1 MLASLARQGDG
12 VHFSGK
18 ATKTNHLSSFKSE
31 ASNKTNHILK
41 NRIMLRKFL
50 FLLLI
55 TTIGISTA
63 RAQTLEFIAP
73 PRFEAAPRTP
83 LACVDGKAGGTQRVL
98 GVNNK
103 NKGDIRYLCIGDSL
117 FLTPDGTAN
126 LTNDSVTTTPPGIG
140 YFFYN
145 CKPTVTGPTY
155 LDFAADP
162 CLFRNSANNFLAV
175 SRGIPSGRDTFFNA
189 GTLQQTFGNGR
200 PVKFYF
206 APVTMTD
213 FFGASGGSA
222 GFDSRFN
229 CINVNT
235 NDRMNAADT
244 FSVVYLN
251 AVNVQVTTLTSTGGS
266 FVVSGG
272 LSEYDGTST
281 YTYTIRLAT
290 DPLVLGTVT
299 SGANATNGG
308 TVSFTVPREGTYIIT
323 ARDGKSCDGQTTARF
338 PNMTFQISDNIV
350 RQGDTSCVTVSAKN
364 FKNIVSIQSA
374 FQFDPAVVQLVGVRN
389 TNLPGLDPI
398 SSFNSPIGSNAI
410 AFSWASSNASG
421 VTRADDE
428 RLFEICFKAIG
439 TISSVSPIRI
449 TDTLVNVIEVA
460 DSVNDPLTG
469 NRILGVSLKNG
480 SITIGNLDFT
490 TITRADSARCFG
502 ENGRFRVNITGGG
515 APFRYN
521 WQSATNPAQNGTG
534 TINTVN
540 DTAIV
545 INRPA
550 GKYYVTVTNAANVQ
564 KVDSVDVR
572 QPAVLF
578 LNPPTAVNPTCAND
592 SDGSLTLSGFGGGT
606 PNYSFKWTTGA
617 TTAAITGLAAG
628 PYGVTLT
635 DAKGCQDSIPRFSIG
650 VNPIA
655 FTGRATE
662 ATCKGVNTGSI
673 NIPAVQGGTT
683 IGGSYTFR
691 WSFNNTTNVGA
702 NSTLPNLPPG
712 QYFVTVTD
720 RNNCPKVD
728 SFQVDA
734 LRTVESSAVIGN
746 IACFGQT
753 NGFINATASTRGSE
767 AQPYT
772 FTWSGLVGTPTNT
785 ATTTFV
791 RNLAAGTYALTVTDR
806 DQCRFD
812 TTFTIRTPDSIR
824 LTLASLT
831 NETCVGNGTN
841 GSNGTIAVVASGGT
855 APYTYSWSRDPA
867 DINPSITG
875 LRAGT
880 YTLTVRDSSS
890 CIKARDYTISAPV
903 FPIIDSFRI
912 INATC
917 SDRNDGSA
925 RVFYRAGTGT
935 RIQSVRWSNAG
946 FLDSISPVL
955 AGNYLVTVTA
965 DNGCVRTDTAKITAP
980 ARIKVDTA
988 RTVKFDPPCPRQATG
1003 RAIVIVQGGTAP
1015 YSYNWSGGA
1024 TQSGAV
1030 FASLGA
1036 GSYRFTIT
1044 DSNGCSP
1051 DSITI
1056 TLIDP
1061 PSVQVTFTDI
1071 EGTSCYGT
1079 CDGKAKASARGGSA
1093 NTGLYSYN
1101 WSSGEITNNAASS
1114 KATQLC
1120 GGWQFVTVSDA
1131 VCVYPPDSVFIQR
1144 PDSFSF
1150 ITPPIVSPSCK
1161 GDRDGSAEIRPR
1173 GGTLPYSYLWS
1184 NGSTRNTI
1192 VNVAAGRYTVTVT
1205 DAQFCP
1211 FTLVVTIDEPDSLK
1225 IDTVPLLSQN
1235 VSCYGLADGFI
1246 KLRRTGGNGATAQ
1259 TNYEWI
1265 PAVSQSDSAKGLK
1278 SGAYTIIGTDGK
1290 GCRNSITIS
1299 LTQPDPIFFY
1309 MPPLTQPRCNG
1320 ELTTLRI
1327 DTAFGSTYQYPF
1339 SVSVDNGPQYP
1350 IGYFIPVFAGRHEI
1364 NIIEQVSGC
1373 TLDTAVT
1380 ISEPPPL
1387 SLRFDTL
1394 GIQNQIA
1401 KILVGLGDSV
1411 RINPLITSAL
1421 PIDSVVW
1428 TPRTYLSFRS
1438 DPLRP
1443 FTRPLDDITYKLTIV
1458 DVNGCSTSEQLF
1470 VELDRNRNIFI
1481 PNIFSPNG
1489 DDRNDYFGVF
1499 NGVGVKM
1506 INFVRIFDRWGE
1518 MMFTKNKIL
1527 PNTDITEGW
1536 DGTFKGKVV
1545 ENGVYIYII
1554 EVEFEDGQKLVYR
1567 GDISVAR

>member
-1 MLASLARQGDG
+1 
-12 VHFSGK
+12 
-18 ATKTNHLSSFKSE
+18 
-31 ASNKTNHILK
+31 
-41 NRIMLRKFL
+41 MLRKFL
-50 FLLLI
+50 LLLLI
-55 TTIGISTA
+55 TTIGTSIA
-63 RAQTLEFIAP
+63 WAQTPEFIAP

-83 LACVDGKAGGTQRVL
+83 LACVDGKAGGTLRAL

-126 LTNDSVTTTPPGIG
+126 LTNDSVTATPSGIG

-162 CLFRNSANNFLAV
+162 CLFRNPVNNFLAV
-175 SRGIPSGRDTFFNA
+175 SRGIPSGRDTFFNG
-189 GTLQQTFGNGR
+189 GTLQQAYANGR
-200 PVKFYF
+200 PTKFYF

-229 CINVNT
+229 CINVNV
-235 NDRMNAADT
+235 NDRVNAADT

-251 AVNVQVTTLTSTGGS
+251 AVNVRVTNLTATGGN

-272 LSEYDGTST
+272 LPQYDGTSN
-281 YTYTIRLAT
+281 YTYTIKLTT
-290 DPLVLGTVT
+290 DPLVVGTVT

-308 TVSFTVPREGTYIIT
+308 TVSFSVPRDGTYIIT
-323 ARDGKSCDGQTTARF
+323 ATDGKSCDGQASARF
-338 PNMTFQISDNIV
+338 PNMTIQVSDNIV
-350 RQGDTSCVTVSAKN
+350 RQRDTSCVTISAKN
-364 FKNIVSIQSA
+364 FKNILSLQCA
-374 FQFDPAVVQLVGVRN
+374 FQFDPSVVKYVGVRN
-389 TNLPGLDPI
+389 TNLPGLDAN
-398 SSFNSPIGSNAI
+398 SFNNPSGSNAV
-410 AFSWASSNASG
+410 AVSWAGPATG

-428 RLFEICFKAIG
+428 RLFEICFEAIG
-439 TISSVSPIRI
+439 PIGSVSPIRI
-449 TDTLVNVIEVA
+449 TDTLVNLIEVA
-460 DSVNDPLTG
+460 DTN
-469 NRILGVSLKNG
+469 NRGRVLGVSLKNG

-490 TITRADSARCFG
+490 IKTRADSSRCFG
-502 ENGRFRVNITGGG
+502 ENNGRFRVNITGGG
-515 APFRYN
+515 APFAYT
-521 WQSATNPAQNGTG
+521 WQSATNPGQNGSG
-534 TINTVN
+534 TITTVN
-540 DTAIV
+540 DSAIV
-545 INRPA
+545 SNRPA
-550 GKYYVTVTNAANVQ
+550 GKYYITVTSTANIQ
-564 KVDSVDVR
+564 KVDSVEVK
-572 QPAVLF
+572 QPEVLF
-578 LNPPTAVNPTCAND
+578 FNAPTTVNPTCAND
-592 SDGSLTLSGFGGGT
+592 RNGSLTLTGFGGGT
-606 PNYSFKWTTGA
+606 PGYSFLWNTGA
-617 TTAAITGLAAG
+617 TTSSITGLAAG
-628 PYGVTLT
+628 AYGVTMT
-635 DAKGCQDSIPRFSIG
+635 DSKGCKDSIPRITMG
-650 VNPIA
+650 AIA
-655 FTGRATE
+655 ITFTGRVTE

-683 IGGSYTFR
+683 IGGSYTFT
-691 WSFNNTTNVGA
+691 WSFNNTTNVGSS
-702 NSTLPNLPPG
+702 STLPNLPPG
-712 QYFVTVTD
+712 KYFVTVKD
-720 RNNCPKVD
+720 RNNCEKKD

-734 LRTVESSAVIGN
+734 LRAVDASAVIGN
-746 IACFGQT
+746 IACFGET
-753 NGFINATASTRGSE
+753 NGLINATAFTRGPE

-772 FTWSGLVGTPTNT
+772 FTWAGLVGTPTNT

-791 RNLAAGTYALTVTDR
+791 RNLAAGSYSLTVTDR

-812 TTFTIRTPDSIR
+812 TTFQIKTPDSIR
-824 LTLASLT
+824 LALVSLT
-831 NETCVGNGTN
+831 NETCTGTGANGTN
-841 GSNGTIAVVASGGT
+841 GAITVAASGGI
-855 APYTYSWSRDPA
+855 APYTYAWSRGAA

-880 YTLTVRDSSS
+880 YTLTVRDSAN
-890 CIKARDYTISAPV
+890 CVKTRDYTITAPV

-912 INATC
+912 RNATC

-925 RVFYRAGTGT
+925 RIFYRAGTGT
-935 RIQSVRWSNAG
+935 RIQSVRWSNSG

-980 ARIKVDTA
+980 TRIQVDTA
-988 RTVKFDPPCPRQATG
+988 KTAKFDPTCPKQPTG
-1003 RAIVIVQGGTAP
+1003 RAIIIVKGGTAP

-1030 FASLGA
+1030 FASLSA
-1036 GSYRFTIT
+1036 GTYKFTIT
-1044 DSNGCSP
+1044 DSNGCTP
-1051 DSITI
+1051 DSAVI

-1061 PSVQVTFTDI
+1061 PTVQVAFTDI

-1079 CDGKAKASARGGSA
+1079 CDGKAKVTARGGSA
-1093 NTGLYSYN
+1093 NTGIYSFN

-1114 KATQLC
+1114 KAVQLC
-1120 GGWQFVTVSDA
+1120 GGWQYVTVSDA
-1131 VCVYPPDSVFIQR
+1131 VCPYPADSVFIQR

-1161 GDRDGSAEIRPR
+1161 GNRDGSAEVRPR

-1192 VNVAAGRYTVTVT
+1192 VNVVAGKYTVTIT
-1205 DAQFCP
+1205 DAKFCP
-1211 FTLVVTIDEPDSLK
+1211 FTLSVNIDEPDSLK
-1225 IDTVPLLSQN
+1225 IDTIPFRSKN
-1235 VSCYGLADGFI
+1235 VSCYGLADGLI

-1259 TNYEWI
+1259 TTYEWT
-1265 PAVSQSDSAKGLK
+1265 PSVSTSDSAKGLK
-1278 SGAYTIIGTDGK
+1278 SGAYTIIANDSK
-1290 GCRNSITIS
+1290 GCRDSITIN

-1327 DTAFGSTYQYPF
+1327 DTAFGSTYKYPF

-1380 ISEPPPL
+1380 VSEPPPL
-1387 SLRFDTL
+1387 SVRFDTIS
-1394 GIQNQIA
+1394 IQNQIA
-1401 KILVGLGDSV
+1401 KLLVGLGDSV

-1421 PIDSVVW
+1421 PIDSVSW

-1443 FTRPLDDITYKLTIV
+1443 FVRPLDDVTYKLTIV
-1458 DVNGCSTSEQLF
+1458 DVNGCSTSEQLL
-1470 VELDRNRNIFI
+1470 VELDRNRNVFI

-1489 DDRNDYFGVF
+1489 DDKNDYFGVF

-1518 MMFTKNKIL
+1518 MMFTKTKIL
-1527 PNTDITEGW
+1527 PNTDITQGW

-1545 ENGVYIYII
+1545 ENGVYIYLI
-1554 EVEFEDGQKLVYR
+1554 EVEFEDGQKLLYR
-1567 GDISVAR
+1567 GDVTVAR

>member
-1 MLASLARQGDG
+1 
-12 VHFSGK
+12 
-18 ATKTNHLSSFKSE
+18 
-31 ASNKTNHILK
+31 
-41 NRIMLRKFL
+41 MLRKFL
-50 FLLLI
+50 LLLLI
-55 TTIGISTA
+55 TTISTSIA
-63 RAQTLEFIAP
+63 WSQTLEFIAP
-73 PRFEAAPRTP
+73 PRFEGAPRTP
-83 LACVDGKAGGTQRVL
+83 LACVDGKAGGTQRAL

-126 LTNDSVTTTPPGIG
+126 LTNDSVVATPAGIG

-162 CLFRNSANNFLAV
+162 CLFRNPVNNFLAV
-175 SRGIPSGRDTFFNA
+175 SRGLPGGRDTFFNG
-189 GTLQQTFGNGR
+189 GTLQHSFANGR
-200 PVKFYF
+200 PTKFYF

-229 CINVNT
+229 CINVNV
-235 NDRMNAADT
+235 NDRVNLTDT

-251 AVNVQVTTLTSTGGS
+251 GVNVRITNLTATGGS

-272 LSEYDGTST
+272 LPEYDGTST
-281 YTYTIRLAT
+281 YTYTIKLAT
-290 DPLVLGTVT
+290 DPLVVGAVT
-299 SGANATNGG
+299 AGANASNGG
-308 TVSFTVPREGTYIIT
+308 TVTFSVPREGAYIIT
-323 ARDGKSCDGQTTARF
+323 ATDGKSCDGQAVARF
-338 PNMTFQISDNIV
+338 PNMTIQISDNIV

-364 FKNIVSIQSA
+364 FKNILSLQAA
-374 FQFDPAVVQLVGVRN
+374 FQYDPSVVQLVSIRN
-389 TNLPGLDPI
+389 TNLPSLDPI
-398 SSFNSPIGSNAI
+398 SSFNSPTGSNAI
-410 AFSWASSNASG
+410 AVSWNGPVSG
-421 VTRADDE
+421 TTRADDE

-439 TISSVSPIRI
+439 PIGSVSPIRI
-449 TDTLVNVIEVA
+449 TDTLVNIIEVT
-460 DSVNDPLTG
+460 DTN
-469 NRILGVSLKNG
+469 NRGRVLGVVLKNG

-490 TITRADSARCFG
+490 IRSRADSARCFG
-502 ENGRFRVNITGGG
+502 ENGQFRVNITGGG
-515 APFRYN
+515 APFAYT
-521 WQSATNPAQNGTG
+521 WQSATNPAQNGSG

-540 DTAIV
+540 DSAIV

-550 GKYYVTVTNAANVQ
+550 GKYYITVTSASNIR
-564 KVDSVDVR
+564 KVDSVEVK

-592 SDGSLTLSGFGGGT
+592 RDGSLTLAGFGGGT
-606 PNYSFKWTTGA
+606 PSYSFKWTTGA
-617 TTAAITGLAAG
+617 TTSSITGLAAG

-650 VNPIA
+650 VNPISIV
-655 FTGRATE
+655 GSQVRE

-673 NIPAVQGGTT
+673 TISGVTGGTT
-683 IGGSYTFR
+683 IGGSYTFI
-691 WSFNNTTNVGA
+691 WSYNNTTNVGSS
-702 NSTLPNLPPG
+702 STLSNLPPG
-712 QYFVTVTD
+712 LYYLTIQD
-720 RNNCPKVD
+720 RNKCEKKD
-728 SFQVDA
+728 SFRVDA
-734 LRTVESSAVIGN
+734 LRTVESSAVLGN
-746 IACFGQT
+746 IACFGET
-753 NGFINATASTRGSE
+753 NGFINATASTRGPE

-772 FTWSGLVGTPTNT
+772 FTWAGLVGTPTNT

-791 RNLAAGTYALTVTDR
+791 RNLAAGNYSLTVTDR

-812 TTFTIRTPDSIR
+812 TTFRIKAPDSIR
-824 LTLASLT
+824 LALVNLT
-831 NETCVGNGTN
+831 NETCAGNGTS
-841 GSNGTIAVVASGGT
+841 GSNGAITVAASGGT
-855 APYTYSWSRDPA
+855 APYTYSWSRGAA
-867 DINPSITG
+867 DINPNITG
-875 LRAGT
+875 LKAGT
-880 YTLTVRDSSS
+880 YTLTVRDSAN
-890 CIKARDYTISAPV
+890 CVKTRDYTITAPV

-912 INATC
+912 RNATC
-917 SDRNDGSA
+917 SDRNNGSA

-935 RIQSVRWSNAG
+935 RIQSVRWSNSG

-980 ARIKVDTA
+980 ARIKVDIAKTE
-988 RTVKFDPPCPRQATG
+988 KFDPSCPRQPTG

-1030 FASLGA
+1030 FAALSA
-1036 GSYRFTIT
+1036 GTYTFTIT
-1044 DSNGCSP
+1044 DSNGCTP
-1051 DSITI
+1051 DSTVI

-1061 PSVQVTFTDI
+1061 PTVQVTFTDI

-1079 CDGKAKASARGGSA
+1079 CDGKARISARGGSA
-1093 NTGLYSYN
+1093 NTGLYSFN
-1101 WSSGEITNNAASS
+1101 WSSGEITNNAAAS
-1114 KATQLC
+1114 KAVQLC
-1120 GGWQFVTVSDA
+1120 GGWQFVTVSDQQ
-1131 VCVYPPDSVFIQR
+1131 CLYPRDSVLIQR

-1161 GDRDGSAEIRPR
+1161 GLRDGSAEIRPR

-1192 VNVAAGRYTVTVT
+1192 VNVAAGKYTVTVT
-1205 DAQFCP
+1205 DANFCP
-1211 FTLVVTIDEPDSLK
+1211 FTLSVTIDEPDSLK
-1225 IDTVPLLSQN
+1225 IDTVPFRSKN

-1246 KLRRTGGNGATAQ
+1246 KLKRTGGNGALSQ
-1259 TNYEWI
+1259 TNYQWT
-1265 PAVSQSDSAKGLK
+1265 PSVSQSDSAKGLK
-1278 SGAYTIIGTDGK
+1278 FGAYTIIGTDGK
-1290 GCRNSITIS
+1290 GCQDSITIN

-1327 DTAFGSTYQYPF
+1327 DTAFGSTYKYPF

-1380 ISEPPPL
+1380 VSEPPPL
-1387 SLRFDTL
+1387 RLRFDTL
-1394 GIQNQIA
+1394 NIQNQTA

-1421 PIDSVVW
+1421 PIDSVSW

-1443 FTRPLDDITYKLTIV
+1443 YVRPLDDITYKLTIV
-1458 DVNGCSTSEQLF
+1458 DVNGCSTSEQIF

-1527 PNTDITEGW
+1527 PNTDITQGW
-1536 DGTFKGKVV
+1536 DGTFRGKTV
-1545 ENGVYIYII
+1545 ENGVYVYII
-1554 EVEFEDGQKLVYR
+1554 EVEFEDGQKLLYR
-1567 GDISVAR
+1567 GDVTVVR